1 MNSAYIK
8 LKKRRP
14 VMSEIVYMFWVVLI
28 FWFVLEIISEKLN
41 KGRGI
46 EDIFHDEKK

>member
-1 MNSAYIK
+1 
-8 LKKRRP
+8 
-14 VMSEIVYMFWVVLI
+14 MSEIVYMFWVVLI